1 MAHAAVALA
10 LLLACAPLAAADDPE
25 TDEVGGLVIEGT
37 VVDPDGRP
45 IARARVWEENP
56 PLETDTWTDASGR
69 FRLLVRPH
77 EVLSGAAYLSV
88 AARGFCKETI
98 EARAE
103 DADGSLCQL
112 EPIVLARAGAVRGVV
127 VGPSGPAAGVRVTLN
142 HEGACGC
149 GALRATTDDAGRF
162 AFEGVRPREWILEA
176 TTRATW
182 TLPIRVQIEAD
193 RTLEPALVLHPL
205 RDVQVDVRTA
215 AGAPVEAWAVL
226 RSDGVQ
232 VVPSGSGRCGAPTG
246 SPLRAPAGVP
256 LEVVVESGAL
266 SGRVALPPDATRV
279 EVTLEPSRRL
289 RGRVVRSDPR
299 PDDRITVGFE
309 ARDPVGRI
317 CRTGVELRGL
327 EETFELEVPIGR
339 AGHLSVSRDGVR
351 GLDLRRD
358 VGPGE
363 DGLLVGWPDT
373 GRLAWAGDP
382 AARVRVAPDGED
394 FDDLRDERD
403 FAAGGG
409 VHVLAFRHDRGL
421 AAAGRVVVRTGATTA
436 VDLPLVAALRV
447 HGRAVDARGRPV
459 RASVFTEDVHVPVG
473 KDGRFEVALPPGD
486 WRVHAIRRHLQL
498 SLERPGARPVDSL
511 QTLHV
516 TGPGEL
522 DLGDVTLA
530 VD

>member
-1 MAHAAVALA
+1 MARALA
-10 LLLACAPLAAADDPE
+10 AACLLAACAALAAADDPE
-25 TDEVGGLVIEGT
+25 TDEVGGLVLEGT

-45 IARARVWEENP
+45 ISRARVWEENP
-56 PLETDTWTDASGR
+56 PLLTDTWTDASGR

-77 EVLSGAAYLSV
+77 EVLADAAYLSV
-88 AARGFCKETI
+88 AARGFCEETI

-103 DADGSLCQL
+103 DADGSLCRL

-127 VGPSGPAAGVRVTLN
+127 VGPSGPEAGVRVTLN

-149 GALRATTDDAGRF
+149 GALRTTTDDAGRF
-162 AFEGVRPREWILEA
+162 AFEGVRPREWLLEA
-176 TTRATW
+176 SAGDARA
-182 TLPIRVQIEAD
+182 LPRRVRVEAA
-193 RTLEPALVLHPL
+193 RTVEPELVLRPG

-215 AGAPVEAWAVL
+215 AGAPVEARAVL

-232 VVPSGSGRCGAPTG
+232 VVPSRGGGCGAPTG

-266 SGRVALPPDATRV
+266 SGRATLPPDATRV

-299 PDDRITVGFE
+299 PDDRVTVMFE
-309 ARDPVGRI
+309 ARDPDGLI
-317 CRTGVELRGL
+317 CRAGVELRGL
-327 EETFELEVPIGR
+327 EEAFELEAPIGR
-339 AGHLSVSRDGVR
+339 AGRLTVHRDGVR
-351 GLDLRRD
+351 GLYLQRD

-363 DGLLVGWPDT
+363 DALLVGWPDT
-373 GRLAWAGDP
+373 GRLAWTGDP
-382 AARVRVAPDGED
+382 AAAVRVAPDGED
-394 FDDLRDERD
+394 FDALRDERD
-403 FAAGGG
+403 FAAG
-409 VHVLAFRHDRGL
+409 VRVLAFRHDRGL
-421 AAAGRVVVRTGATTA
+421 AAAGRVQVRARATSP
-436 VDLPLVAALRV
+436 VDLPLAPALRV
-447 HGRAVDARGRPV
+447 RGRAVDARGRPV
-459 RASVFTEDVHVPVG
+459 RAGVDTEGVHVATG

-486 WRVHAIRRHLQL
+486 WRVHANRRHLQL
-498 SLERPGARPVDSL
+498 SLDRPGARPVESL